1 MIGQYLPNN
10 NENATVVILPKIL
23 HLNRALDKELGSQ
36 VRCLKSVELT
46 LYFTS
51 INANC
56 IRCCKVGIKAREEHI
71 LDVQQELKT
80 TAAYTHSIQSF
91 FCLFVWI
98 TCT

>member
-1 MIGQYLPNN
+1 MR
-10 NENATVVILPKIL
+10 VFDFF
-23 HLNRALDKELGSQ
+23 LDKELGSQ

-91 FCLFVWI
+91 CLFVCLDNMYI
-98 TCT
+98 ACMTCSSPLAVSSM